1 MLVNDP
7 GLQDSTIFNGKAL
20 TYYGRWTYKLEEA
33 ARQGALGALLVHT
46 TESATYP
53 WEVVR
58 GSWSVEQFMLDRAR
72 PQSLAFAGWVQHDVA
87 QRALAQ
93 VGLDLDALTRAA
105 GRRDFRPVS
114 TGIHAALEIASALR
128 HVQSDNV
135 VAKLPG
141 SDARLGAEAVLFT
154 AHWDHQG
161 VRPAVGGGPLH
172 KGAQGNASGVAAMLG
187 AAQAPGEAAPRPRR
201 TLLFIATT
209 AAESGPLGRAADGQ
223 AAPLSP

>member
-1 MLVNDP
+1 
-7 GLQDSTIFNGKAL
+7 
-20 TYYGRWTYKLEEA
+20 WTYKLEEA

-105 GRRDFRPVS
+105 GRGAGPGRGRAGPPPHRPLHRDDGRRERPARQRGVRAGAAVS
-114 TGIHAALEIASALR
+114 ARANRSRAEPRR
-128 HVQSDNV
+128 HER
-135 VAKLPG
+135 AG
-141 SDARLGAEAVLFT
+141 RDARY
-154 AHWDHQG
+154 
-161 VRPAVGGGPLH
+161 
-172 KGAQGNASGVAAMLG
+172 
-187 AAQAPGEAAPRPRR
+187 RR
-201 TLLFIATT
+201 A
-209 AAESGPLGRAADGQ
+209 RH
-223 AAPLSP
+223 

>member
-1 MLVNDP
+1 M
-7 GLQDSTIFNGKAL
+7 
-20 TYYGRWTYKLEEA
+20 R
-33 ARQGALGALLVHT
+33 
-46 TESATYP
+46 
-53 WEVVR
+53 
-58 GSWSVEQFMLDRAR
+58 DRAR

-154 AHWDHQG
+154 AHWDHKG
-161 VRPAVGGGPLH
+161 IGPAVSGDSIYN
-172 KGAQGNASGVAAMLG
+172 GAEGNASGG
-187 AAQAPGEAAPRPRR
+187 AAVLAAAPAPAPAAPRPRR